1 MKKKNKFM
9 KNIFEDAKFG
19 DVFVDA
25 YGCKLKFIMSDENEA
40 RLLENNNTTG
50 RQYIWSYKLDG
61 TTFDGK
67 VGVLYKE
74 TPKRQLMYE
83 EYLLTKGFIKKFDDI
98 LNIERFVS
106 LNKRITVWNDY
117 TVRQHPYDWYVHVS
131 SPDMDTVGILDFAY
145 IDEFET
151 FLKFCGIENYE

>member
-19 DVFVDA
+19 DIFVDVF
-25 YGCKLKFIMSDENEA
+25 GCKLKFIASDENEA
-40 RLLENNNTTG
+40 KLLENNNTTG
-50 RQYIWSYKLDG
+50 RQYIWSYNLDG
-61 TTFDGK
+61 TTFDGD

-74 TPKRQLMYE
+74 TSERQLMSE

-106 LNKRITVWNDY
+106 LNKRITVWNNY
-117 TVRQHPYDWYVHVS
+117 TVR
-131 SPDMDTVGILDFAY
+131 
-145 IDEFET
+145 
-151 FLKFCGIENYE
+151 